1 MRMPPVR
8 SRPVVPIPKH
18 TSALQPVSRA
28 DGEHALQHSPGWSRR
43 RVVRTALGVTAAAGM
58 AGIGLR
64 RAGRVRADGAA
75 PLPIPGGSPAIVALA
90 GQLFHVY
97 GPGIPDFD
105 PPDAE
110 PSTIT
115 DFSGQIALAYID
127 GMCRRTDMTTGAV
140 RVLPFVGSDMRFM
153 RGAYRGVDGQVH
165 RG

>member
-8 SRPVVPIPKH
+8 SRPAVPIPKLAGAGP
-18 TSALQPVSRA
+18 TA
-28 DGEHALQHSPGWSRR
+28 WSRR
-43 RVVRTALGVTAAAGM
+43 RVMRTALGVTTVGI

-75 PLPIPGGSPAIVALA
+75 PVPIPGGSPAIVALT

-97 GPGIPDFD
+97 GPAAPDFD

-115 DFSGQIALAYID
+115 DFNGEIGLAYID
-127 GMCRRTDMTTGAV
+127 GLCRRTDTTTGAV
-140 RVLPFVGSDMRFM
+140 RELPFVGSDMRFM

-165 RG
+165 RGTFAFI